1 MYPSTLI
8 LNTQTFEK
16 KVQRPMSS
24 VYIDTDQTLDNPR
37 SLTISHEVAK
47 SGRVSTAVMLDDTK
61 SIVLANSIVA
71 DNTRVLI
78 KLSYNPLGGRA
89 SLDTVVRAAL
99 ADLVGF
105 LSDTANIDKLLTQE
119 S

>member
-1 MYPSTLI
+1 MYPSTLT

-24 VYIDTDQTLDNPR
+24 VYVDTDQTLDNPR

-47 SGRVSTAVMLDDTK
+47 SGRVSTAVMVDDTK
-61 SIVLANSIVA
+61 SIVLSNSVVA
-71 DNTRVLI
+71 DNTRVLV

-89 SLDTVVRAAL
+89 SLDTVVRTAM
-99 ADLVGF
+99 ADVVAF
-105 LSDTANIDKLLTQE
+105 LSVPANVDKLLTQE